1 MMLFH
6 YCVPLLNNVLQVFL
20 NVQLMLETY
29 TMYFALHLCHR
40 NWLQYS
46 KLQLFI
52 RCISTHRK
60 LHEEESSETS
70 SPPKRVSL
78 HVTCQSFSKIKVE
91 DDESTP
97 ELTAAQPTPCPDPPR
112 RIIKVKRPAKID
124 GTTRDAEKV
133 ARTAGWTSGGSGKSS
148 SGAVNGK
155 VHYHVIHG
163 LVW

>member
-1 MMLFH
+1 M
-6 YCVPLLNNVLQVFL
+6 
-20 NVQLMLETY
+20 
-29 TMYFALHLCHR
+29 
-40 NWLQYS
+40 
-46 KLQLFI
+46 
-52 RCISTHRK
+52 ISTRRK

-97 ELTAAQPTPCPDPPR
+97 ELTAAQPTPCPEPPR

-163 LVW
+163 RVW